1 MQSGLIQQLGNL
13 GLPQQDIIIATFY
26 LVAGLTVF
34 FALRVV
40 ISKNIFHSA
49 IFLAMTLIGIACVYL
64 YLNAEFLAVAQVL
77 IYVGAIVTLF
87 IFVIMLT
94 ANIQDR
100 AIRQTNEQVFISAV
114 SAAVF
119 LFILIKVIKNNHWQ
133 LAANKGTQNLGIAQL
148 GRSLMTTYVLPFE
161 IISLILIA
169 VLVGAIVIAKSD
181 KNDTT

>member
-1 MQSGLIQQLGNL
+1 MHSGLIQQLGSL
-13 GLPQQDIIIATFY
+13 GLPQQAIIVATFY
-26 LVAGLTVF
+26 LVAGLTLF
-34 FALRVV
+34 SALRMV

-49 IFLAMTLIGIACVYL
+49 IFLAMTLIGVACVYL
-64 YLNAEFLAVAQVL
+64 YLNAEFLAIAQIL
-77 IYVGAIVTLF
+77 IYVGAVVTLF

-94 ANIQDR
+94 ANIQNR
-100 AIRQTNEQVFISAV
+100 AIRQTNEQVLISAV

-133 LAANKGTQNLGIAQL
+133 LAGRGAQNLGIAEL

-181 KNDTT
+181 KNDTA